1 MRKWYV
7 PLTVLGLGGLGALL
21 MSDRGKQALRLVLRN
36 LHLAPQRLLEW
47 NEAAQ
52 AELERIQATLN
63 QIADTLEP
71 RHQLGH

>member
-7 PLTVLGLGGLGALL
+7 PLTVLGIGGIGALL
-21 MSDRGKQALRLVLRN
+21 MSDRGKEMLRRFLRD

-52 AELERIQATLN
+52 VELDRIQATLN
-63 QIADTLEP
+63 QIAETLEP
-71 RHQLGH
+71 RRQLGH